1 MYKEDEKMSAT
12 WFTGRIPINGKYA
25 QVPIGYFN
33 KYPGTKEPYAT
44 TGSGSNMRISNI
56 DIETTIAYEDV
67 EPKALNKQSP
77 LWIYYGNDFCGA
89 WKEVYDANENIE
101 RTVIVL
107 GNGNYITAQKASG
120 DPNLTI
126 RVRDHITHGTQ
137 TTLYVGNFSAA
148 SAHYIGITF
157 VESNVMNCACF
168 LIMDILRNSSHVSE
182 YRLRSLTGSAYDTS
196 FFADMRE
203 IDTND
208 PYGTNTDNTPE
219 GGFGDFNYTSEV
231 EVPPQLPSLSA
242 AQVGF
247 VSLWNPTQAE
257 MQALANYL
265 WTGTFDLTNFKKLF
279 TDPMECVLSV
289 GLIPITPAH
298 EESKREIVFG
308 GSSHSGVNAF
318 AVTDQFYIIDMGT
331 LHIKGMSQGA
341 LDYSPYA
348 KASIYLPYCGTYAL
362 DVDEIM
368 DSDISLEYHIDIYTG
383 ACVAYLTINGHL
395 NSDGHNVNAI
405 MYQFTGNVLA
415 SIPITGNDHSQFIQ
429 SMLFMGAAAAATV
442 ATSGAGAGAAASS
455 GADLGA
461 ETAAAGFNKALAG
474 SAVNTVMSMKPNVL
488 HSGNL
493 SSTAGMLGGQKPF
506 ITMTWS
512 NLCRPEDEYKLVG
525 IPLHKSGTLSD
536 FSGFTIVSA
545 CHLDNIL
552 CTDAELLMIE
562 QALAKG
568 VII

>member
-1 MYKEDEKMSAT
+1 MLNTDYIKRILLQQGGVKECLTALPTGIASSFSSKASSYSDLLTAT
-12 WFTGRIPINGKYA
+12 GL
-25 QVPIGYFN
+25 
-33 KYPGTKEPYAT
+33 
-44 TGSGSNMRISNI
+44 SNI
-56 DIETTIAYEDV
+56 N
-67 EPKALNKQSP
+67 KGALSIPQ
-77 LWIYYGNDFCGA
+77 
-89 WKEVYDANENIE
+89 
-101 RTVIVL
+101 TVIRSHT
-107 GNGNYITAQKASG
+107 TASNNLNSEQARQDAFTVYTFNSG
-120 DPNLTI
+120 ATI
-126 RVRDHITHGTQ
+126 RV
-137 TTLYVGNFSAA
+137 
-148 SAHYIGITF
+148 
-157 VESNVMNCACF
+157 
-168 LIMDILRNSSHVSE
+168 VS
-182 YRLRSLTGSAYDTS
+182 YDQNTNYFAI
-196 FFADMRE
+196 FFANASEQRFIQLFSTADWSATYYK
-203 IDTND
+203 DTTVWYCGFAYEAPIGTEDALRIILYTENPSNYFTFESSSSNILLNDLVNSVVGDD
-208 PYGTNTDNTPE
+208 PYSTDDNQTPQ
-219 GGFGDFNYTSEV
+219 GGYGPYDYTSET
-231 EVPPQLPSLSA
+231 ETPPQLPALSA

-257 MQALANYL
+257 MQGLANYL

-289 GLIPITPAH
+289 GIIPITPTREA
-298 EESKREIVFG
+298 SKREIVFG
-308 GSSHSGVNAF
+308 GSSHSGVNAY
-318 AVTDQFYIIDMGT
+318 AVTEQFYVVDMGT
-331 LHIKGMSQGA
+331 LHITGMSQGA

-368 DSDISLEYHIDIYTG
+368 DSDISLEYHVDIYTG
-383 ACVAYLTINGHL
+383 ACVAYLTIDGHL
-395 NSDGHNVNAI
+395 NSDGKNVNAI

-442 ATSGAGAGAAASS
+442 ATSGAGAGAAAEA

-461 ETAAAGFNKALAG
+461 ETAATGFNKALAG
-474 SAVNTVMSMKPNVL
+474 SAINTVMSMKPNVL

-493 SSTAGMLGGQKPF
+493 STTAGMLGGQKPF

-525 IPLHKSGTLSD
+525 LPLHKSGTLSD

-545 CHLDNIL
+545 CHMDNIL
-552 CTDAELLMIE
+552 CTDAELQMIE

>member
-1 MYKEDEKMSAT
+1 MLNTDYIKRILLQQGGVKECLTALPSGVKDSFDSK
-12 WFTGRIPINGKYA
+12 
-25 QVPIGYFN
+25 
-33 KYPGTKEPYAT
+33 
-44 TGSGSNMRISNI
+44 TGSYSDLLTATGLSSINKGTLSIPQTIIRSHTTASSN
-56 DIETTIAYEDV
+56 
-67 EPKALNKQSP
+67 LNSEQARQDAFTVYTFNS
-77 LWIYYGNDFCGA
+77 GA
-89 WKEVYDANENIE
+89 
-101 RTVIVL
+101 
-107 GNGNYITAQKASG
+107 
-120 DPNLTI
+120 TI
-126 RVRDHITHGTQ
+126 RV
-137 TTLYVGNFSAA
+137 
-148 SAHYIGITF
+148 
-157 VESNVMNCACF
+157 
-168 LIMDILRNSSHVSE
+168 VS
-182 YRLRSLTGSAYDTS
+182 YAQNTNYFAV
-196 FFADMRE
+196 FFANASEQRFIQLFSTADWSTSYYK
-203 IDTND
+203 DTTVWHFGFAYEAPIGTEDALRIIFYTENPSNYFTFMSSSSNILLSDLVNSLVGDD
-208 PYGTNTDNTPE
+208 PYSTDDNQTPQGGYGTYD
-219 GGFGDFNYTSEV
+219 YTSET
-231 EVPPQLPSLSA
+231 ETPPQLPALSA

-247 VSLWNPTQAE
+247 VSLWNPTQSE
-257 MQALANYL
+257 MQGLANYL

-289 GLIPITPAH
+289 GIIPITPTREGA
-298 EESKREIVFG
+298 KREIVFG
-308 GSSHSGVNAF
+308 GSSHSGVNAY
-318 AVTDQFYIIDMGT
+318 AVTEQFYVVDMGT
-331 LHIKGMSQGA
+331 LHITGMSQGA

-348 KASIYLPYCGTYAL
+348 KASIYLPYCGAYAL

-395 NSDGHNVNAI
+395 NSDGNNVNAI

-442 ATSGAGAGAAASS
+442 ATSGAGAGAAAEA

-461 ETAAAGFNKALAG
+461 ETAATGFNKALAG
-474 SAVNTVMSMKPNVL
+474 SAINTVMSMKPNVL

-493 SSTAGMLGGQKPF
+493 STTAGMLGGQKPF

-525 IPLHKSGTLSD
+525 LPLHKSGTLSD

-545 CHLDNIL
+545 CHMDNIL
-552 CTDAELLMIE
+552 CTDAELQMIE

>member
-1 MYKEDEKMSAT
+1 MSVFYRPSPSKLLDNNGGLLKQPVAVFFSDGTTPAT
-12 WFTGRIPINGKYA
+12 GAAIQYSD
-25 QVPIGYFN
+25 
-33 KYPGTKEPYAT
+33 
-44 TGSGSNMRISNI
+44 SGSFYITNSWLLSHADLGWFDVFTLKNNTVFKCKTYNESGNRISIYIEIHSADYQGSTSVTIVRSKNDNNQVTFAFFEQYKTIVTAVGPI
-56 DIETTIAYEDV
+56 DTIATSSSSVFSD
-67 EPKALNKQSP
+67 AAWNSLF
-77 LWIYYGNDFCGA
+77 ND
-89 WKEVYDANENIE
+89 
-101 RTVIVL
+101 
-107 GNGNYITAQKASG
+107 
-120 DPNLTI
+120 TI
-126 RVRDHITHGTQ
+126 
-137 TTLYVGNFSAA
+137 APP
-148 SAHYIGITF
+148 
-157 VESNVMNCACF
+157 
-168 LIMDILRNSSHVSE
+168 
-182 YRLRSLTGSAYDTS
+182 
-196 FFADMRE
+196 
-203 IDTND
+203 D
-208 PYGTNTDNTPE
+208 PYGTETNDTPA
-219 GGFGDFNYTSEV
+219 GGYGPFDYTSEV
-231 EVPPQLPSLSA
+231 ETPPQPPSLSA

-247 VSLWNPTQAE
+247 VSLWNPTQSE
-257 MQALANYL
+257 MQGLANYL

-289 GLIPITPAH
+289 GIIPITPTREA
-298 EESKREIVFG
+298 SKREIVFG
-308 GSSHSGVNAF
+308 GSSHSGVSAY
-318 AVTDQFYIIDMGT
+318 AVTEQFYIVDMGT
-331 LHIKGMSQGA
+331 LHITGMSQGA

-368 DSDISLEYHIDIYTG
+368 NSDISLEYHIDIYTG
-383 ACVAYLTINGHL
+383 ACVAYLTIDGHV
-395 NSDGHNVNAI
+395 NSDGENVNAI

-442 ATSGAGAGAAASS
+442 ATSGAGAGAAA
-455 GADLGA
+455 GAGPDLGA

-493 SSTAGMLGGQKPF
+493 STTAGMLGGQKPF

-525 IPLHKSGTLSD
+525 LPLHKSGTLSD

-545 CHLDNIL
+545 CHMDNIL
-552 CTDAELLMIE
+552 CTDAELQMIE

>member
-1 MYKEDEKMSAT
+1 MPTILYNGIEMLLADHGIYKLSYLKNTPYTIPES
-12 WFTGRIPINGKYA
+12 GRPDLDAFEIESIYNA
-25 QVPIGYFN
+25 QA
-33 KYPGTKEPYAT
+33 YAT
-44 TGSGSNMRISNI
+44 
-56 DIETTIAYEDV
+56 ETKIFTL
-67 EPKALNKQSP
+67 K
-77 LWIYYGNDFCGA
+77 
-89 WKEVYDANENIE
+89 
-101 RTVIVL
+101 
-107 GNGNYITAQKASG
+107 NGNYCTLQQTSG
-120 DPNLTI
+120 GIHYRLKDSL
-126 RVRDHITHGTQ
+126 D
-137 TTLYVGNFSAA
+137 TLLNDYYA
-148 SAHYIGITF
+148 SALGTYTGEDFTF
-157 VESNVMNCACF
+157 PIIYKYDPGRPYVFGFVYSYTYGSRQYFE
-168 LIMDILRNSSHVSE
+168 I
-182 YRLRSLTGSAYDTS
+182 RLGSDDDATQPRLMAWLS
-196 FFADMRE
+196 GAQALP
-203 IDTND
+203 D
-208 PYGTNTDNTPE
+208 PYSTETNETPS
-219 GGFGDFNYTSEV
+219 GGYGPFDYTSET
-231 EVPPQLPSLSA
+231 ETPPQLPSLSA

-257 MQALANYL
+257 MRDLANYL

-289 GLIPITPAH
+289 GIIPITPTREA
-298 EESKREIVFG
+298 SKREIVFG
-308 GSSHSGVNAF
+308 GSSHSGVDAY
-318 AVTDQFYIIDMGT
+318 AVTEQFYIVDMGT
-331 LHIKGMSQGA
+331 LHITGMSQGA

-383 ACVAYLTINGHL
+383 ACVAYLTIDGHL
-395 NSDGHNVNAI
+395 NSDGKNVNAI

-442 ATSGAGAGAAASS
+442 ATSGAGAGAATGA

-461 ETAAAGFNKALAG
+461 EISATGFNKALAG

-493 SSTAGMLGGQKPF
+493 STTAGMLGGQKPF

-525 IPLHKSGTLSD
+525 LPLDKSGTLSD

-545 CHLDNIL
+545 CHMDNIL
-552 CTDAELLMIE
+552 CTDSELQMIE

>member
-1 MYKEDEKMSAT
+1 MLMYYMAK
-12 WFTGRIPINGKYA
+12 ILQN
-25 QVPIGYFN
+25 VFN
-33 KYPGTKEPYAT
+33 LRLLTT
-44 TGSGSNMRISNI
+44 TGVRLFPTF
-56 DIETTIAYEDV
+56 E
-67 EPKALNKQSP
+67 
-77 LWIYYGNDFCGA
+77 
-89 WKEVYDANENIE
+89 
-101 RTVIVL
+101 
-107 GNGNYITAQKASG
+107 ASFIPFTMS
-120 DPNLTI
+120 DS
-126 RVRDHITHGTQ
+126 Q
-137 TTLYVGNFSAA
+137 YS
-148 SAHYIGITF
+148 
-157 VESNVMNCACF
+157 
-168 LIMDILRNSSHVSE
+168 SE
-182 YRLRSLTGSAYDTS
+182 YFYFDVPTSSTYKATPDDGFNIIKDGQVNSYAYLKP
-196 FFADMRE
+196 A
-203 IDTND
+203 D
-208 PYGTNTDNTPE
+208 PYGATVTPITLKDGSKLVISKITEIQYFAELQNSQGVTLDGMYLTIYDNQISSYKAAGFCSFYITEADDYVLASYSIQELAWNRWLFTINFTAPGRFLQWYE
-219 GGFGDFNYTSEV
+219 NSLAPADPYGSDDNQTKPGGYGPYDYTSEI
-231 EVPPQLPSLSA
+231 ETPPQLPALSA

-247 VSLWNPTQAE
+247 VSLWNPTQSE
-257 MQALANYL
+257 MQGLANYL

-289 GLIPITPAH
+289 GIIPITPTREAT
-298 EESKREIVFG
+298 KREIVFG
-308 GSSHSGVNAF
+308 GSSHSGVNAY
-318 AVTDQFYIIDMGT
+318 AVTEQFYIIDMGT
-331 LHIKGMSQGA
+331 LHITGMSQGA

-383 ACVAYLTINGHL
+383 ACVAYLTIDGHL
-395 NSDGHNVNAI
+395 NSDGKNVKAI

-461 ETAAAGFNKALAG
+461 ETAATGFNKALAG

-493 SSTAGMLGGQKPF
+493 STTAGMLGGQKPF

-512 NLCRPEDEYKLVG
+512 NLCRPEEEYKLVG
-525 IPLHKSGTLSD
+525 MPLHKSGTLSD

-552 CTDAELLMIE
+552 CTDAELQMIE